1 MKAQHEKDN
10 MTREKTEGVD
20 WLVKE
25 SSYVFK
31 ATVTQLNAS
40 NEPAV
45 PSGPGLIVAHVDE
58 AFRASPSV
66 GVGGLRGR
74 KVTIL
79 LAGGAP
85 ALADKLLVF
94 AKEWLYGVQ
103 IALRE
108 VKHLKATAQAEKE
121 VVEAVERLPIRH
133 LEARLDGAVLVV
145 DGEVESIGPSPLPD
159 GFTLRSPNYHLAVV
173 RVVSRLKGKGGE
185 HVNVLFPTN
194 PAPPWRPAPRLKE
207 HETAVFILRNETAL
221 KAPHHF
227 LTALDPSDVQ
237 PRDMLSM
244 IKSLLKQ

>member
-1 MKAQHEKDN
+1 
-10 MTREKTEGVD
+10 MTTENERVD
-20 WLVKE
+20 RLVEE

-45 PSGPGLIVAHVDE
+45 RPGPGLIVAHVDE

-74 KVTIL
+74 EVTML
-79 LAGGAP
+79 LAGSAP
-85 ALADKLLVF
+85 ALGDKLLVF
-94 AKEWLYGVQ
+94 AKEWVYGAQ

-108 VKHLKATAQAEKE
+108 VEHFKATGQVERE
-121 VVEAVERLPIRH
+121 VLEAVERLPIRR

-145 DGEVESIGPSPLPD
+145 DGEVESIGPSPVSD
-159 GFTLRSPNYHLAVV
+159 GFTLRAPNYHLAVV
-173 RVVSRLKGKGGE
+173 RVVSTLKGKGGE

-194 PAPPWRPAPRLKE
+194 PAPPWRTAPRLKE
-207 HETAVFILRNETAL
+207 HQAAVFILRHETAL
-221 KAPHHF
+221 NAPRNF
-227 LTALDPSDVQ
+227 LTALDPDDVQ
-237 PRDMLSM
+237 SRGMLSK